1 MRLVRRSAW
10 LAALCVP
17 AALSLLSFSFAA
29 PLVVAND
36 NRAPTG
42 VVKGGVREIV
52 LEAKVAKWLPDD
64 GADSAVSV
72 QAFAAVDGTP
82 RIPGPLVRV
91 MQGTKVRATIINSVP
106 DSTLVLRGLLHTD
119 SVVVPSGERRVVEF
133 TADSAGT
140 FMYWAT
146 TSHAPLFGRTGH
158 DSQLSGAM
166 VVDPRG
172 MPVDTSERIFVMTLR
187 EPFAEGMA
195 EDEVEFDVA
204 INGKS
209 WPYTE
214 TTQYAVGDTVRWRF
228 VNGTDRSHPM
238 HLHGFH
244 FRRLAKGNGYADT
257 TYTGDYPL
265 QVTELMR
272 TGSTM
277 RMDFV
282 PTRAGNWLFHC
293 HMAAHISPYPE
304 RPDSVREHESHD
316 PAAHAKN
323 SMSGLVMGIKVG
335 PRKRDGATFIA
346 PIDDNAKPART
357 LRLLAQQGPLVR
369 RAPTDT
375 MPQRPAPRSF
385 ILQRGMEP
393 RPDSVEIPGSP
404 LVLTRGERVAIT
416 VVNRLPQHTTVHWH
430 GMELDG
436 YFDGVSGFSGADART
451 SPLVAPGDSFTVMF
465 TPPRAGT
472 YLYHTH
478 MDEEPQLAFGM
489 YGTMLIME
497 PGEKYDPETDF
508 TFVVGN
514 RASTPGGATVNGLR
528 RFSPKELK
536 AGQTYR
542 LRIANIVSNA
552 PFAVR
557 LLSDSATLTW
567 QAHAKDGA
575 DLPASR
581 RTSGAAFVILGVG
594 ETYDFLWTPD
604 KPMHVIMDVRVAGV
618 PEPLRSL
625 PFIVR

>member
-1 MRLVRRSAW
+1 M
-10 LAALCVP
+10 P
-17 AALSLLSFSFAA
+17 AALSLLSFTFAT

-36 NRAPTG
+36 NRTPTG
-42 VVKGGVREIV
+42 IMNSGIREIV

-64 GADSAVSV
+64 GAESAVTV
-72 QAFAAVDGTP
+72 QAFAAIDGTP

-91 MQGTKVRATIINSVP
+91 MQGTMVRATIINSVP

-133 TADSAGT
+133 SADSPGT
-140 FMYWAT
+140 FIYWAT
-146 TSHAPLFGRTGH
+146 TTHTPQDGRTGH
-158 DSQLSGAM
+158 DSQLTGAI

-172 MPVDTSERIFVMTLR
+172 VPVDRSERIFVMTLR
-187 EPFAEGMA
+187 ELLPDTLAGGE
-195 EDEVEFDVA
+195 EEFDVA

-209 WPYTE
+209 WPFTE
-214 TTQYAVGDTVRWRF
+214 TTHYTVGDTVRWRW

-244 FRRLAKGNGYADT
+244 FGRLAKGNGYADT
-257 TYTGDYPL
+257 TYTGDIPL

-293 HMAAHISPYPE
+293 HMAAHISPFPE
-304 RPDSVREHESHD
+304 RPDSVREHDGHE
-316 PAAHAKN
+316 PAAHARN
-323 SMSGLVMGIKVG
+323 SMSGLVMAIKVG
-335 PRKRDGATFIA
+335 PRKRDGATYIGPA
-346 PIDDNAKPART
+346 NDKETPARA
-357 LRLLAQQGPLVR
+357 LRLLVQQAPLEL
-369 RAPTDT
+369 RAPSDT

-385 ILQRGMEP
+385 VLQRGADP
-393 RPDSVEIPGSP
+393 RPDSVEVPGSP
-404 LVLTRGERVAIT
+404 IILTRGERVAIT

-436 YFDGVSGFSGADART
+436 YFDGVAGFSGADART

-472 YLYHTH
+472 YLYHSH

-489 YGTMLIME
+489 YGTMLILE
-497 PGEKYDPETDF
+497 PGETYDPETDLS
-508 TFVVGN
+508 FVIGG

-528 RFSPKELK
+528 SFSPKELK

-542 LRIANIVSNA
+542 LRITNIMSNA

-567 QAHAKDGA
+567 KAHAKDGA

-581 RTSGAAFVILGVG
+581 RTSGASFVILGVG

-604 KPMHVIMDVRVAGV
+604 KPMRVVMDVRVAGV
-618 PEPLRSL
+618 PQPLRLL
-625 PFIVR
+625 PFLVR